1 MDEYTAN
8 PYETEKEAQRVLRKM
23 QADKN
28 VAAAKAAESKAGVEE
43 SRAKLREMGYLKGD
57 SSLEA
62 KYPGAKITRGEYQG
76 KPDPKLSDT
85 ESAKTMRE
93 MREAADRKYI
103 AKEATPEYERKA
115 EKFESTKAKGGGSG
129 GSGVLPIDK
138 MLKMNKMNYKAGGKV
153 KSASSRADGCCI
165 RGKTR
170 A

>member
-1 MDEYTAN
+1 MDEFTAN

-57 SSLEA
+57 SSLES
-62 KYPGAKITRGEYQG
+62 KYPGAKITKVPPNEAPAAPKKLETPRGFIPQ
-76 KPDPKLSDT
+76 DVMS
-85 ESAKTMRE
+85 
-93 MREAADRKYI
+93 
-103 AKEATPEYERKA
+103 EYERKA
-115 EKFESTKAKGGGSG
+115 EKFEKAKEKRGGSGGGSG
-129 GSGVLPIDK
+129 VVPIDK

-153 KSASSRADGCCI
+153 KTASSRADGCAI

>member
-1 MDEYTAN
+1 MDEFTAN

-28 VAAAKAAESKAGVEE
+28 VAAAKAAESKAGVEA

-62 KYPGAKITRGEYQG
+62 KYPGAKITKVPPNEAPAAPKKLETPRGFIPQ
-76 KPDPKLSDT
+76 DVMS
-85 ESAKTMRE
+85 
-93 MREAADRKYI
+93 
-103 AKEATPEYERKA
+103 EYERKA
-115 EKFESTKAKGGGSG
+115 EKFEKAKEKRGGSGGGSG
-129 GSGVLPIDK
+129 VVPIDK

-153 KSASSRADGCCI
+153 KTASSRADGCAI

>member
-1 MDEYTAN
+1 VDEFTAD
-8 PYETEKEAQRVLRKM
+8 PIATEKEAQRVLRKM

-57 SSLEA
+57 SSLES
-62 KYPGAKITRGEYQG
+62 KYPGAKITKVPPNEAPAAPKKLETPRGFIPQ
-76 KPDPKLSDT
+76 DVMS
-85 ESAKTMRE
+85 
-93 MREAADRKYI
+93 
-103 AKEATPEYERKA
+103 EYERKA
-115 EKFESTKAKGGGSG
+115 EKFEKAKEKRGGSG
-129 GSGVLPIDK
+129 GGGVVPIDK

-153 KSASSRADGCCI
+153 KTASSRADGCAI

>member
-1 MDEYTAN
+1 MDEFTAD
-8 PYETEKEAQRVLRKM
+8 PTATEKEAQRVLRKM

-62 KYPGAKITRGEYQG
+62 KYPGAKITKVPPNEAPAAPKKLENPRGFI
-76 KPDPKLSDT
+76 PKDV
-85 ESAKTMRE
+85 M
-93 MREAADRKYI
+93 
-103 AKEATPEYERKA
+103 PEYERKA
-115 EKFESTKAKGGGSG
+115 EKFEKAKEKRGGGG
-129 GSGVLPIDK
+129 GGGGGVMPIDK

-153 KSASSRADGCCI
+153 SSASSRADGCAI

>member
-1 MDEYTAN
+1 MDEFTAN

-57 SSLEA
+57 SSLES
-62 KYPGAKITRGEYQG
+62 KYPGAKITKVPPNEAPAAPKKLETPRGFIPQ
-76 KPDPKLSDT
+76 DVMS
-85 ESAKTMRE
+85 
-93 MREAADRKYI
+93 
-103 AKEATPEYERKA
+103 EYERKA
-115 EKFESTKAKGGGSG
+115 EKFEKAKEKRGGSGGGGSG
-129 GSGVLPIDK
+129 VVPIDK

-153 KSASSRADGCCI
+153 KTASSRADGCAI